1 MSKSRSR
8 RENTKNTP
16 AYRPVCVHLK
26 VGIAVI
32 GGKIRY
38 VCKDCKTVIS

>member
-1 MSKSRSR
+1 MSKPRSR
-8 RENTKNTP
+8 RDNDKP